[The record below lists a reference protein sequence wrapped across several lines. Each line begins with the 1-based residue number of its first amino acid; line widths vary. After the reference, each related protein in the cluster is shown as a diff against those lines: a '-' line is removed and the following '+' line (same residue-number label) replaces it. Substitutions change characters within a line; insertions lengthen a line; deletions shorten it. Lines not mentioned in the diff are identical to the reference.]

1 MINDEV
7 FTDPLKCKETDQN
20 RLSIPKFVA
29 ELDRY
34 KVSDA
39 AGAALATALM
49 EDLELNTHDNT
60 KLVFD
65 KFKIKR
71 QRVKNRKSQKKIQE
85 SNLIAKIRCI
95 GTDGKRDKKTKVI
108 TSWG

>member
-7 FTDPLKCKETDQN
+7 FTDPLKCKETDQS

-60 KLVFD
+60 KLVFATVLGD
-65 KFKIKR
+65 NNIYR
-71 QRVKNRKSQKKIQE
+71 HCGQGNRKLNKWY
-85 SNLIAKIRCI
+85 C
-95 GTDGKRDKKTKVI
+95 
-108 TSWG
+108 

>member
-7 FTDPLKCKETDQN
+7 FTDPLKCKKTDLN

-39 AGAALATALM
+39 AGAALATALL
-49 EDLELNTHDNT
+49 EDLELNTTHDNT

-71 QRVKNRKSQKKIQE
+71 QRVKNSASE
-85 SNLIAKIRCI
+85 
-95 GTDGKRDKKTKVI
+95 
-108 TSWG
+108 